1 VGLNRF
7 IRTGGFQ
14 RLLERRW
21 LLVPLA
27 AAIGL
32 VSGVLLWATL
42 QRDYWDYWLNPKLKA
57 ADPGLYIY
65 PQLRYTLFDIVLLA
79 WCLDGLIA
87 CGLSLWS
94 VISSRSIAGRTYR
107 SILIYFLLFAVL
119 ILGGSLMLFVRSR
132 GF

>member
-1 VGLNRF
+1 MAV
-7 IRTGGFQ
+7 
-14 RLLERRW
+14 
-21 LLVPLA
+21 
-27 AAIGL
+27 AIAL
-32 VSGVLLWATL
+32 VSGFLLWGL
-42 QRDYWDYWLNPKLKA
+42 LHRDYWDYWLYPKLKA

-87 CGLSLWS
+87 SGLSLWS
-94 VISSRSIAGRTYR
+94 VISSRSITGRTYR
-107 SILIYFLLFAVL
+107 AILIYFLLLVVL

>member
-1 VGLNRF
+1 VGLVTF

-14 RLLERRW
+14 RLFERRW

-42 QRDYWDYWLNPKLKA
+42 RANYWDYWLNPKLKA

-65 PQLRYTLFDIVLLA
+65 PQLRYALFDVVLLA

-87 CGLSLWS
+87 SGLSLWS
-94 VISSRSIAGRTYR
+94 VFSSHSIAGRTYR
-107 SILIYFLLFAVL
+107 AILLYFVLFVVL
-119 ILGGSLMLFVRSR
+119 ILGGSLMLFVRSL